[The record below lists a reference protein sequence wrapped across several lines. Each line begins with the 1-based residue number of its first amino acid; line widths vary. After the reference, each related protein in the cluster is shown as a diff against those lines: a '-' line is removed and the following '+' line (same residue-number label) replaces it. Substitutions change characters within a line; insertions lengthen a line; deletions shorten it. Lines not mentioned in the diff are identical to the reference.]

1 MRFLDDLVNKAFQ
14 PDQDGRRLYYP
25 WPLGRGYIVP
35 SEAEFQRIRKN
46 LKIFCVIAFLW
57 FLGLLPLIPVISSQ
71 GDLRGAIL
79 GVYFFMPFEIW
90 LYFQCR
96 HLKRADEGL
105 MFHERIV
112 KRAAKV
118 PIHLLLVYEIVSVG
132 FVVAGILIIRIDW
145 RHWLYSLASMVAIG
159 FFGFRGV
166 IAAKMIVAKRQQ
178 GNGNS

>member
-1 MRFLDDLVNKAFQ
+1 MGFLDDLVNKAFQ
-14 PDQDGRRLYYP
+14 TDQDGRRIFHPVL
-25 WPLGRGYIVP
+25 LSQGYIMQ

-46 LKIFCVIAFLW
+46 LKIFWVISFLW
-57 FLGLLPLIPVISSQ
+57 FLGLLPLIPVIGSQ

-118 PIHLLLVYEIVSVG
+118 PIHLLLVYEIMSVG
-132 FVVAGILIIRIDW
+132 FVVAGILIIIGDW

-159 FFGFRGV
+159 FFGYRGI
-166 IAAKMIVAKRQQ
+166 IAAKMLMAKRQQ
-178 GNGNS
+178 GNIN

>member
-1 MRFLDDLVNKAFQ
+1 MGFLDDSVNKAFQ

-35 SEAEFQRIRKN
+35 SEAEFQRIRKS
-46 LKIFCVIAFLW
+46 LKIFYVISFLW
-57 FLGLLPLIPVISSQ
+57 FLCLLPLIPVISSQ

-79 GVYFFMPFEIW
+79 IVYFSMPFEIW

-118 PIHLLLVYEIVSVG
+118 PIQLLLVYEIVSVG
-132 FVVAGILIIRIDW
+132 FVVGGILIIRVDW

-159 FFGFRGV
+159 FFGYRGI
-166 IAAKMIVAKRQQ
+166 IAAKMLMAKRQQ
-178 GNGNS
+178 GNIN